1 MEVEDDGG
9 VAGKEAVERPPCVV
23 LEGAPRVVAEA
34 APGAQ
39 ATAGGIDGRNV
50 LIEGPM
56 ANDATAGDDLKEV
69 QPDVPEALK
78 EVLAHMDPI
87 YHDVFVSMYKLLV
100 PICFHP
106 IHP

>member
-9 VAGKEAVERPPCVV
+9 VAQV
-23 LEGAPRVVAEA
+23 
-34 APGAQ
+34 
-39 ATAGGIDGRNV
+39 TAGGIDGRNV

-56 ANDATAGDDLKEV
+56 ANDATAGNDLKEV

-78 EVLAHMDPI
+78 DVLAHMDHI